1 MYTTRFLFGVLLV
14 VGCFETPQAYSANS
28 AVQLVLDTVNLTCD
42 VPLEKR
48 LLCLKHGKYRMIDGT
63 CNNLCNITT
72 GASFTPHVRFG
83 PTAYE
88 PGFQPRQFS
97 FDVGTGGRLKLPN
110 ARQASK
116 KAFGNVQATAAFTHV
131 TMTWGQFMDH
141 DLTLTEFT
149 VGVNPQVDCGGPLVP
164 CPSLASEPDCFGVN
178 ITIGN
183 ALLNKPQVKCTPL
196 ARSERNEYGEQVSC
210 YP

>member
-1 MYTTRFLFGVLLV
+1 VLLV

-28 AVQLVLDTVNLTCD
+28 SVQLLLDTKDLTCD
-42 VPLEKR
+42 TPFANRV
-48 LLCLKHGKYRMIDGT
+48 LCLKHGKYRMIDGT

-97 FDVGTGGRLKLPN
+97 LFSVPSGGRLPLPN
-110 ARQASK
+110 ARQVSK
-116 KAFGNVQATAAFTHV
+116 KVFGNIEAEAAFTHV

-164 CPSLASEPDCFGVN
+164 CPSLASKPDCFGVN
-178 ITIGN
+178 ITKGN
-183 ALLNKPQVKCTPL
+183 NLLSDLDVQCTPL
-196 ARSERNEYGEQVSC
+196 ARSERNPYGEQVSC